1 MAKEVVVLR
10 NFRDNVLLTN
20 SLGRSFVKFYYEI
33 SPSLAGY
40 IGEHEILRSA
50 ARLALMPLIY
60 GVKYP
65 KTSVL
70 IFLSNI
76 IAITL
81 TLRIRRLNRT

>member
-10 NFRDNVLLTN
+10 NFRDNVLLQT
-20 SLGRSFVKFYYEI
+20 SPGRSLVKFYYEI
-33 SPSLAGY
+33 SPPLADY
-40 IGEHEILRSA
+40 IREHEILRKA
-50 ARLALMPLIY
+50 MRFALTPVVY

-70 IFLSNI
+70 IFLFSV

-81 TLRIRRLNRT
+81 TLRGRRPNRL